1 MTVFSL
7 YHNLLNLIRFVT
19 DLTAGMNARI
29 RAQKIIVYDAGPID
43 TEAEFGMFD
52 EPPGLG
58 SSDVI
63 PDTRSAFGVPDCKT
77 NIIFPIF
84 CL

>member
-1 MTVFSL
+1 M
-7 YHNLLNLIRFVT
+7 YHYLLNLIRFVT

-43 TEAEFGMFD
+43 TEAEYGMFD

-63 PDTRSAFGVPDCKT
+63 PDTRSASGVPDCKT
-77 NIIFPIF
+77 NMS
-84 CL
+84 